1 LIILLLLVAVVV
13 AVHQHPAEA
22 AAVAAL
28 ADILSEHLTQ
38 SQRELHILLL
48 LARGAP
54 VAVVRQTELSEVFL
68 AGIQMLLVAA
78 QK

>member
-1 LIILLLLVAVVV
+1 MA

-22 AAVAAL
+22 AAVAAR

-48 LARGAP
+48 LARVAP
-54 VAVVRQTELSEVFL
+54 VAVVTQTELLEVFL
-68 AGIQMLLVAA
+68 VGIQTLLAAA

>member
-1 LIILLLLVAVVV
+1 LIILLSLAVVV
-13 AVHQHPAEA
+13 EA
-22 AAVAAL
+22 ALLAQVVAAVVAVL

-54 VAVVRQTELSEVFL
+54 VAVVKQTELLEVFL
-68 AGIQMLLVAA
+68 VGIQTLLAAA